1 MNQCPKCGAQLTGA
15 SEFCG
20 LCGFP
25 VQSSAAEVGGSALPP
40 PTMPA
45 PAAPESLISAVP
57 GPSADP
63 APSVAPPPSIDL
75 TVRRPV
81 SSTPTSVAVP
91 VAEPAKKPRKTG
103 LIVALGVLV
112 VAAVVAGV
120 LILGGG
126 DDEKK
131 SSTGAPGTTTATT
144 EEEGVSTTVGPSTV
158 PPTTDDSAAQAAAA
172 DELAGYAAESQ
183 TMVADLNDKF
193 VVQFA
198 RLNKGGEGQK
208 WDAISV
214 VAEYMTW
221 RDQFMAVLVDGA
233 TFQFAADNSEPIPN
247 AYFVFAPVAFDK
259 RAAAEQWC
267 KEQAVAEEN
276 CAIRKIKPIG

>member
-1 MNQCPKCGAQLTGA
+1 MNQCPKCGAQLTGT

-25 VQSSAAEVGGSALPP
+25 VQSAAAEGGASALPP

-45 PAAPESLISAVP
+45 PTAPESLITAVP
-57 GPSADP
+57 GPPSEP
-63 APSVAPPPSIDL
+63 AAAPAAPPPSIDL

-81 SSTPTSVAVP
+81 SSTPTPVAVP

-126 DDEKK
+126 DDDKK

-144 EEEGVSTTVGPSTV
+144 EEAVSTTVAPSTV

-172 DELAGYAAESQ
+172 AELAGYATESQ
-183 TMVADLNDKF
+183 AMVADLTDKF

-198 RLNKGGEGQK
+198 RVNKGADGQK

-214 VAEYMTW
+214 LAEYMPW
-221 RDQFMAVLVDGA
+221 RDRFFAVLVDGA

-247 AYFVFAPVAFDK
+247 AYFVFAPLAFDK
-259 RAAAEQWC
+259 RPAAEQWC
-267 KEQAVAEEN
+267 KEQAIAEEN
-276 CAIRKIKPIG
+276 CAIRKIKSVG